1 MCHKINVWWLL
12 PFCIRILDIKRYET
26 DLQFT
31 IFTICPCNFISQQE
45 SILVGCVP
53 PACCPY
59 PVVSHVSRG
68 EDGLPTP
75 TPDTDSPVGRPKGGS
90 VQTPSLDADPPRMQ
104 TPMLGSLPPCP
115 FWWSMHCPLPSVK
128 VYIFLI
134 RVNITNIAKIKFY
147 TLATQSLDLMQK
159 GTRLTKVRGKG
170 KKYKRGFKL
179 DEDLLSI
186 SYRGSKKWFGGDRDC
201 KGKFSYIRMH

>member
-1 MCHKINVWWLL
+1 MRTAHLL
-12 PFCIRILDIKRYET
+12 
-26 DLQFT
+26 
-31 IFTICPCNFISQQE
+31 S
-45 SILVGCVP
+45 
-53 PACCPY
+53 
-59 PVVSHVSRG
+59 VSRSI
-68 EDGLPTP
+68 PCI
-75 TPDTDSPVGRPKGGS
+75 SGRGRSANPPPPPI
-90 VQTPSLDADPPRMQ
+90 QTPQSGVCPNPLPGCRPPRMQ

-115 FWWSMHCPLPSVK
+115 FWWSMHCPLPSVI
-128 VYIFLI
+128 VYTFLI
-134 RVNITNIAKIKFY
+134 RVNITNIANIKFY